1 MEKTTKKQ
9 MFEALVNLAN
19 EGHMTYENEDGEM
32 VVVTNDVLLAF
43 AENEL
48 EQLDK
53 KAAKAK
59 ERAAAKKAEA
69 DVLLEA
75 VKEALGED
83 FETRDAIAEKIDM
96 EDATVAKVGAR
107 LTKLVN
113 EGFAVKEDITV
124 EGADGKKKKVKGYRK
139 LA

>member
-9 MFEALVNLAN
+9 MFEALVNFAN
-19 EGHMTYENEDGEM
+19 EGALVFENEDGNM
-32 VVVTNDVLLAF
+32 VVVTNDILLAF

-75 VKEALGED
+75 VKEVLGDE
-83 FETRDAIAEKIDM
+83 FETRDVIAERIDM

-124 EGADGKKKKVKGYRK
+124 EGTDGKKKKVKGYK

>member
-9 MFEALVNLAN
+9 MFEALVNFAN
-19 EGHMTYENEDGEM
+19 EGALVFENEDGEM
-32 VVVTNDVLLAF
+32 VIVTNDVLLAF

-69 DVLLEA
+69 DVLLDA
-75 VKEALGED
+75 VKEVLTDE

-124 EGADGKKKKVKGYRK
+124 EGADGKKKKVKGYK
-139 LA
+139 VA

>member
-9 MFEALVNLAN
+9 MFEALVNFAN

-32 VVVTNDVLLAF
+32 VIVTNDVLLAF

-53 KAAKAK
+53 KVAKAK

-113 EGFAVKEDITV
+113 EGFAEKADITV
-124 EGADGKKKKVKGYRK
+124 EGKKGKVKGYK
-139 LA
+139 ICK

>member
-19 EGHMTYENEDGEM
+19 GGHLAYENEDGEM
-32 VVVTNDVLLAF
+32 VVVTNDALLAF

-59 ERAAAKKAEA
+59 ERAAAKKAEV
-69 DVLLEA
+69 DVLLDA
-75 VKEALGED
+75 VKEVLTDE

-113 EGFAVKEDITV
+113 EGFAVKEDITI
-124 EGADGKKKKVKGYRK
+124 EGADGKKKKVKGYK
-139 LA
+139 VV

>member
-9 MFEALVNLAN
+9 MFEALVNFAN
-19 EGHMTYENEDGEM
+19 EGALVFENEDGEM
-32 VVVTNDVLLAF
+32 VIVTNDVLLAF

-69 DVLLEA
+69 DVLLDA
-75 VKEALGED
+75 VKEVLADD

-124 EGADGKKKKVKGYRK
+124 EGADGKKKKVKGYK